1 MLAPP
6 KNDIQDE
13 IAFLIKKWF
22 LYTKEVNIHDFK
34 GTYQT

>member
-22 LYTKEVNIHDFK
+22 LYTKTQGGEHS
-34 GTYQT
+34 